1 MRKSILIAVLVLG
14 LGTGLVGSS
23 GVRDS
28 QELQPYVTVGEIV
41 GIDYDSV
48 SGEFVL
54 AVSYISGREPR
65 YSEEMNAHL
74 FFGVVPYLLEVPRL
88 ERCYGRE
95 AGEYMWDL
103 LAGRTVWLEH
113 YADITIVD
121 TPVGA
126 WPLLAW
132 IYLDSQRTALFQS
145 IMISQ
150 GFAKLKRGDHDRPP
164 EGAED
169 LSGVME
175 QLEEEAMNASRGLWG
190 ACP

>member
-1 MRKSILIAVLVLG
+1 MRKLILIAVLVLG
-14 LGTGLVGSS
+14 TGLIGNS
-23 GVRDS
+23 GI
-28 QELQPYVTVGEIV
+28 QGGQGLQPYVTVGEVI

-54 AVSYISGREPR
+54 AVSYTSGREPP
-65 YSEEMNAHL
+65 YSEEANSHL
-74 FFGVVPYLLEVPRL
+74 FFGVVPYLLDIPRL
-88 ERCYGRE
+88 EGCYGRE

-103 LAGRTVWLEH
+103 LPGRTVWLEH
-113 YADITIVD
+113 YDDITIVS
-121 TPVGA
+121 TP

-150 GFAKLKRGDHDRPP
+150 GLAKLKRGDHDRPP
-164 EGAED
+164 EESED

-175 QLEEEAMNASRGLWG
+175 QLEEEAMNAGRGLWG